1 MIERSA
7 LAFIKWQANRI
18 LSISCDLTE
27 FDVLTKYSVSILTL
41 LKILVLKHAFAL
53 RRGITLIKSLNTNN
67 FKETGVCILND
78 TFNAYHLKSNK
89 DSMYPFIG
97 NHDITKKTKYIK
109 NF

>member
-1 MIERSA
+1 MNI
-7 LAFIKWQANRI
+7 
-18 LSISCDLTE
+18 
-27 FDVLTKYSVSILTL
+27 
-41 LKILVLKHAFAL
+41 
-53 RRGITLIKSLNTNN
+53 NN

-109 NF
+109 NFKDIFIVFETFCQTHDNSSLL